1 MRKLFFILF
10 SITVSLFCSGQKAI
24 ITLDTNAI
32 LIGEQIIFKI
42 ECVDIDKAINWPLFN
57 DTIVD
62 GVEIISKSEIDTISN
77 SNTDKK
83 TYSFSQE
90 YLITSW
96 DSGVYYIAPI
106 KLNSSLST
114 EGLLLN
120 VMSVSTDQNSEIK
133 DIKEPL
139 DAEYEFKDF
148 LIWIIL
154 LLTIILIVYLLK
166 KYVFNKKEKV
176 EKKIIKKI
184 VPAHITALKEL
195 NNIEK
200 KELWQSGKIKQ
211 YHSGISEILRK
222 YMEHRFKFIALEL
235 TTDEILSNI
244 ENTISREEHVELKQ
258 VLQRADLAKFAKSK
272 PNEEENK
279 QSMEL
284 AKRFVDKTK
293 KSEKINE

>member
-10 SITVSLFCSGQKAI
+10 ILTVSLFCSGQKAI

-42 ECVDIDKAINWPLFN
+42 ECVDIDKTINWPLFN

-62 GVEIISKSEIDTISN
+62 GIEIISKSEIDTISN
-77 SNTDKK
+77 SYTDKK

-96 DSGVYYIAPI
+96 DSGAYYIAPI

-133 DIKEPL
+133 DIKEPF

-148 LIWIIL
+148 LKWIIL
-154 LLTIILIVYLLK
+154 LLTIILIVYILK
-166 KYVFNKKEKV
+166 KYVFNKKKKV
-176 EKKIIKKI
+176 EKKIIKEI

-244 ENTISREEHVELKQ
+244 ENTISREEHIELKQ

-293 KSEKINE
+293 KSEKNNE

>member
-10 SITVSLFCSGQKAI
+10 SLTVSLFCSGQKAI

-42 ECVDIDKAINWPLFN
+42 ECVDIDKTINWPLFN

-96 DSGVYYIAPI
+96 DSGAYYIAPI

-148 LIWIIL
+148 LKWIIL

-176 EKKIIKKI
+176 EKKIIEEI

-258 VLQRADLAKFAKSK
+258 VLLRADLAKFAKSK

>member
-10 SITVSLFCSGQKAI
+10 TLILSLFCFGQKAI

-32 LIGEQIIFKI
+32 LIGEQISFKI
-42 ECVDIDKAINWPLFN
+42 ECVDIEKAINWPLFN
-57 DTIVD
+57 DNIVD
-62 GVEIISKSEIDTISN
+62 GIEIISRSEIDTISN
-77 SNTDKK
+77 SNTDKN

-96 DSGVYYIAPI
+96 DSGAYYIAPI
-106 KLNSSLST
+106 KLNSNLST

-148 LIWIIL
+148 MIWIIL

-166 KYVFNKKEKV
+166 KYVFNTKDKV

-184 VPAHITALKEL
+184 IPAHITALKEL
-195 NNIEK
+195 NHIEQ

-222 YMEHRFKFIALEL
+222 YMEHRFQFIALEL
-235 TTDEILSNI
+235 TTDEILSHIKN
-244 ENTISREEHVELKQ
+244 NISREEYVELQQ

>member
-10 SITVSLFCSGQKAI
+10 ILTVSLFCSGQKAI

-42 ECVDIDKAINWPLFN
+42 ECVDIDKTINWPLFN

-62 GVEIISKSEIDTISN
+62 GIEIISKSEIDTISN
-77 SNTDKK
+77 SYTDKK

-96 DSGVYYIAPI
+96 DSGAYYIAPI

-133 DIKEPL
+133 DIKEPF

-148 LIWIIL
+148 LKWIIL
-154 LLTIILIVYLLK
+154 LLTIILIVYILK

-235 TTDEILSNI
+235 TTDEILLNI
-244 ENTISREEHVELKQ
+244 ETTISREEHIQLKQ

-293 KSEKINE
+293 KSEKTNE

>member
-1 MRKLFFILF
+1 MKKLIFILF
-10 SITVSLFCSGQKAI
+10 TLNISLFCFGQKAI
-24 ITLDTNAI
+24 ITLDTNII
-32 LIGEQIIFKI
+32 LIGEQTIFKI
-42 ECVDIDKAINWPLFN
+42 ECLDINKTINWPLFN
-57 DTIVD
+57 DTIVE
-62 GVEIISKSEIDTISN
+62 GIEIISKSEIDTISN
-77 SNTDKK
+77 SNADKK

-96 DSGVYYIAPI
+96 DSGAYYIAPI
-106 KLNSSLST
+106 KLNPNLST

-120 VMSVSTDQNSEIK
+120 VMSVNTDQNADIK

-139 DAEYEFKDF
+139 DAEYELKDF
-148 LIWIIL
+148 MIWIIL
-154 LLTIILIVYLLK
+154 LLTIILIIYLLN

-184 VPAHITALKEL
+184 IPAHITALKEL
-195 NNIEK
+195 NHIEQ

-222 YMEHRFKFIALEL
+222 YMEHRFQFIALEL
-235 TTDEILSNI
+235 TTDEILSYLKK
-244 ENTISREEHVELKQ
+244 TISIEEHLELKQ
-258 VLQRADLAKFAKSK
+258 ILQRADLAKFAKSK

-284 AKRFVDKTK
+284 AKRFIDKTK

>member
-10 SITVSLFCSGQKAI
+10 SLTVSLFCSGQKAI

-42 ECVDIDKAINWPLFN
+42 ECVDIDKTINWPLFN

-96 DSGVYYIAPI
+96 DSGAYYIAPI

-176 EKKIIKKI
+176 EKKIIEEI

-258 VLQRADLAKFAKSK
+258 VLLRADLAKFAKSK

-293 KSEKINE
+293 KSEKIYE

>member
-10 SITVSLFCSGQKAI
+10 SLTVSLFCSGQKAI

-62 GVEIISKSEIDTISN
+62 GVEIISKSEIDTILN

-96 DSGVYYIAPI
+96 DSGAYYIAPI

-133 DIKEPL
+133 DIKEPF

-148 LIWIIL
+148 LKWIIL
-154 LLTIILIVYLLK
+154 LLTIILIVYILK

-176 EKKIIKKI
+176 EKKIIKKTYLI
-184 VPAHITALKEL
+184 FCKWA
-195 NNIEK
+195 
-200 KELWQSGKIKQ
+200 S
-211 YHSGISEILRK
+211 
-222 YMEHRFKFIALEL
+222 
-235 TTDEILSNI
+235 
-244 ENTISREEHVELKQ
+244 
-258 VLQRADLAKFAKSK
+258 
-272 PNEEENK
+272 
-279 QSMEL
+279 
-284 AKRFVDKTK
+284 
-293 KSEKINE
+293 

>member
-10 SITVSLFCSGQKAI
+10 SLTVSLFCSGQKAI

-96 DSGVYYIAPI
+96 DSGAYYIAPI

-148 LIWIIL
+148 LKWIIL

-176 EKKIIKKI
+176 EKKIIEEI

-258 VLQRADLAKFAKSK
+258 VLLRADLAKFAKSK

-293 KSEKINE
+293 KSEKIYE

>member
-10 SITVSLFCSGQKAI
+10 TLILSLFCFGQKAI

-32 LIGEQIIFKI
+32 LIGEQISFKI
-42 ECVDIDKAINWPLFN
+42 ECVDIEKAINWPLFN

-62 GVEIISKSEIDTISN
+62 GIEIISRSEIDTISN
-77 SNTDKK
+77 SNTDKN

-96 DSGVYYIAPI
+96 DSGAYYIAPI
-106 KLNSSLST
+106 KLNSNLST

-148 LIWIIL
+148 MIWIIL

-166 KYVFNKKEKV
+166 KYVFNTKDKV

-184 VPAHITALKEL
+184 IPAHITALKEL
-195 NNIEK
+195 NHIQQ

-222 YMEHRFKFIALEL
+222 YMEHRFQFIALEL
-235 TTDEILSNI
+235 TTDEILSYLKK
-244 ENTISREEHVELKQ
+244 TISIEEHLELKQ
-258 VLQRADLAKFAKSK
+258 ILQRADLAKFAKSK

>member
-10 SITVSLFCSGQKAI
+10 SLTVSLFCSGQKAI

-62 GVEIISKSEIDTISN
+62 GVEIISKSEIDTILN

-96 DSGVYYIAPI
+96 DSGAYYIAPI

-133 DIKEPL
+133 DIKEPF

-176 EKKIIKKI
+176 EKKIIKTI

-284 AKRFVDKTK
+284 AKRFIDKTK
-293 KSEKINE
+293 KSKKINE

>member
-10 SITVSLFCSGQKAI
+10 TLILSLFCFGQKAI

-32 LIGEQIIFKI
+32 LIGEQISFKI
-42 ECVDIDKAINWPLFN
+42 ECVDIEKAINWPLFN
-57 DTIVD
+57 DNIVD
-62 GVEIISKSEIDTISN
+62 GIEIISRSEIDTISN
-77 SNTDKK
+77 SNTDKN

-96 DSGVYYIAPI
+96 DSGAYYIAPI
-106 KLNSSLST
+106 KLNSNLST

-148 LIWIIL
+148 MIWIIL

-166 KYVFNKKEKV
+166 KYVFNTKDKV

-184 VPAHITALKEL
+184 IPAHITALKEL
-195 NNIEK
+195 NHIEQ

-222 YMEHRFKFIALEL
+222 YMEHRFQFIALEL
-235 TTDEILSNI
+235 TTDEILSHIKN
-244 ENTISREEHVELKQ
+244 NISREEYVELQQ

-293 KSEKINE
+293 KINE

>member
-10 SITVSLFCSGQKAI
+10 ILTLSLFCSGQKAI

-42 ECVDIDKAINWPLFN
+42 ECVDIDKTINWPLFN
-57 DTIVD
+57 DTIVN
-62 GVEIISKSEIDTISN
+62 GIEIISKSEIDTISN
-77 SNTDKK
+77 SYTDKK

-96 DSGVYYIAPI
+96 DSGAYYIAPI

-133 DIKEPL
+133 DIKEPF

-148 LIWIIL
+148 LKWIIL
-154 LLTIILIVYLLK
+154 LLTIILIVYILK

-244 ENTISREEHVELKQ
+244 ENTISREEHIELKQ

-272 PNEEENK
+272 PNKEENK
-279 QSMEL
+279 QSMKL

-293 KSEKINE
+293 KSEKTNE

>member
-10 SITVSLFCSGQKAI
+10 SLTVSLFCSGQKAI

-42 ECVDIDKAINWPLFN
+42 ECVDIDKTINWPLFN

-96 DSGVYYIAPI
+96 DSGAYYIAPI

-148 LIWIIL
+148 LKWIIL

-176 EKKIIKKI
+176 EKKIIEEI

-244 ENTISREEHVELKQ
+244 ENTISREEHVGLKQ

>member
-10 SITVSLFCSGQKAI
+10 TLILSLFCFGQKAI

-32 LIGEQIIFKI
+32 LIGEQISFKI
-42 ECVDIDKAINWPLFN
+42 ECVDIEKAINWPLFN

-62 GVEIISKSEIDTISN
+62 GIEIISRSEIDTISN
-77 SNTDKK
+77 SNTDKN

-96 DSGVYYIAPI
+96 DSGAYYIAPI
-106 KLNSSLST
+106 KLNSNLST

-148 LIWIIL
+148 MIWIIL

-166 KYVFNKKEKV
+166 KYVFNTKDKV

-184 VPAHITALKEL
+184 IPAHITALKEL
-195 NNIEK
+195 NHIEQ

-222 YMEHRFKFIALEL
+222 YMEHRFQFIALEL
-235 TTDEILSNI
+235 TTDEILSHIKN
-244 ENTISREEHVELKQ
+244 NISREEYVELQQ

>member
-10 SITVSLFCSGQKAI
+10 ILTVSLFCSGQKAI

-42 ECVDIDKAINWPLFN
+42 ECVDIDKTINWPLFN

-62 GVEIISKSEIDTISN
+62 GIEIISKSEIDTISN
-77 SNTDKK
+77 SYTDKK

-96 DSGVYYIAPI
+96 DSGAYYIAPI

-133 DIKEPL
+133 DIKEPF

-148 LIWIIL
+148 LKWIIL
-154 LLTIILIVYLLK
+154 LLTIILIVYILK

-244 ENTISREEHVELKQ
+244 ENTISREEHIELKQ

-284 AKRFVDKTK
+284 AKIFVDKTK
-293 KSEKINE
+293 KSEKTNE

>member
-10 SITVSLFCSGQKAI
+10 ILTVSLFCSGQKAI

-42 ECVDIDKAINWPLFN
+42 ECVDIDKTINWPLFN

-62 GVEIISKSEIDTISN
+62 GIEIISKSEIDTISN
-77 SNTDKK
+77 SYTDKK

-96 DSGVYYIAPI
+96 DSGAYYIAPI

-133 DIKEPL
+133 DIKEPF

-148 LIWIIL
+148 LKWIIL
-154 LLTIILIVYLLK
+154 LLTIILIVYILK

-244 ENTISREEHVELKQ
+244 ENTISREEHIELKQ

-293 KSEKINE
+293 KSEKTNE

>member
-62 GVEIISKSEIDTISN
+62 GVEIISKSEIDTILN

-96 DSGVYYIAPI
+96 DSGAYYIAPI

-176 EKKIIKKI
+176 EKKIIKEI

>member
-96 DSGVYYIAPI
+96 DSGAYYIAPI

-176 EKKIIKKI
+176 EKKIIKEI

>member
-1 MRKLFFILF
+1 M
-10 SITVSLFCSGQKAI
+10 
-24 ITLDTNAI
+24 
-32 LIGEQIIFKI
+32 
-42 ECVDIDKAINWPLFN
+42 FN

-62 GVEIISKSEIDTISN
+62 GIEIISKSEIDTISN
-77 SNTDKK
+77 STNDEK

-96 DSGVYYIAPI
+96 DSGAYYIPHI
-106 KLNSSLST
+106 KLNDNLLT

-139 DAEYEFKDF
+139 EPEYEFKDF
-148 LIWIIL
+148 LPWIIL
-154 LLTIILIVYLLK
+154 LMTIILIVYLLK
-166 KYVFNKKEKV
+166 KYVLNKKEKV
-176 EKKIIKKI
+176 EKKIIKTI

-200 KELWQSGKIKQ
+200 KKLWQSGKIKQ
-211 YHSGISEILRK
+211 YYSGISEILRK

-235 TTDEILSNI
+235 TTDEILLNM
-244 ENTISREEHVELKQ
+244 ENTISREEHLELQQ
-258 VLQRADLAKFAKSK
+258 VLERADLAKFAKSK
-272 PNEEENK
+272 PNKEENK

-293 KSEKINE
+293 KLENNNE

>member
-10 SITVSLFCSGQKAI
+10 ILTVSLFCSGQKAI

-42 ECVDIDKAINWPLFN
+42 ECVDIDKTINWPLFN
-57 DTIVD
+57 DTIVN
-62 GVEIISKSEIDTISN
+62 GIEIISKSEIDTISN
-77 SNTDKK
+77 SYTDKK

-96 DSGVYYIAPI
+96 DSGAYYIAPI

-133 DIKEPL
+133 DIKEPF

-148 LIWIIL
+148 LKWIIL
-154 LLTIILIVYLLK
+154 LLTIILIVYILK

-244 ENTISREEHVELKQ
+244 ENTISREEHIELKQ

-293 KSEKINE
+293 KSEKTNE

>member
-10 SITVSLFCSGQKAI
+10 TLILSLFCFGQKAI

-32 LIGEQIIFKI
+32 LIGEQISFKI
-42 ECVDIDKAINWPLFN
+42 ECVDIEKAINWPLFN

-62 GVEIISKSEIDTISN
+62 GIEIISRSEIDTISN
-77 SNTDKK
+77 SNTDKN

-96 DSGVYYIAPI
+96 DSGAYYIAPI
-106 KLNSSLST
+106 KLNSNLST

-148 LIWIIL
+148 MIWIIL

-166 KYVFNKKEKV
+166 KYVFNTKDKV

-184 VPAHITALKEL
+184 IPAHITALKEL
-195 NNIEK
+195 NHIEQ

-222 YMEHRFKFIALEL
+222 YMEHRFQFIALEL
-235 TTDEILSNI
+235 TTDEILSHIN
-244 ENTISREEHVELKQ
+244 NNISREEYVELQQ

>member
-1 MRKLFFILF
+1 MRKLVFILF
-10 SITVSLFCSGQKAI
+10 NLTASVFCFGQTAIVSI
-24 ITLDTNAI
+24 DTNTI
-32 LIGEQIIFKI
+32 LIGEQITFKI
-42 ECVDIDKAINWPLFN
+42 ECLDIDKDINWPLFN
-57 DTIVD
+57 DTIIN
-62 GVEIISKSEIDTISN
+62 GIEIISKSEIDTILN
-77 SNTDKK
+77 ITNDKK

-96 DSGVYYIAPI
+96 DSGAYYIAPI
-106 KLNSSLST
+106 KLNSNLST

-133 DIKEPL
+133 DIKRPL
-139 DAEYEFKDF
+139 EAEYELKDF

-166 KYVFNKKEKV
+166 KYIFNKKEHV
-176 EKKIIKKI
+176 EKKIIKTI
-184 VPAHITALKEL
+184 IPPHIIALKEL

-211 YHSGISEILRK
+211 YHSRISEILRK
-222 YMEHRFKFIALEL
+222 YMEHRFNFIALEL
-235 TTDEILSNI
+235 TTDEILLNI
-244 ENTISREEHVELKQ
+244 KNTISREEYIELKQ
-258 VLQRADLAKFAKSK
+258 ILQRADLAKFAKNK
-272 PNEEENK
+272 PNNQENK

>member
-10 SITVSLFCSGQKAI
+10 ILTVSLFCSGQKAI

-42 ECVDIDKAINWPLFN
+42 ECVDIDKTINWPLFN

-62 GVEIISKSEIDTISN
+62 GIEIISKSEIDTISN
-77 SNTDKK
+77 SYTDKK

-96 DSGVYYIAPI
+96 DSGAYYIAPI

-133 DIKEPL
+133 DIKEPF

-148 LIWIIL
+148 LKWIIL
-154 LLTIILIVYLLK
+154 LLTIILIVYILK

-244 ENTISREEHVELKQ
+244 ENTISREEHIELKQ

-272 PNEEENK
+272 PNKEENK

-284 AKRFVDKTK
+284 AKRFVYKTK
-293 KSEKINE
+293 KSEKTNE

>member
-10 SITVSLFCSGQKAI
+10 ILTVSLFCSGQKAI

-42 ECVDIDKAINWPLFN
+42 ECVDIDKTINWPLFN

-62 GVEIISKSEIDTISN
+62 GIEIISKSEIDTISN
-77 SNTDKK
+77 SSTDKK

-96 DSGVYYIAPI
+96 DSGAYYIAPI

-133 DIKEPL
+133 DIKEPF

-148 LIWIIL
+148 LKWIIL
-154 LLTIILIVYLLK
+154 LLTIILIVYILK

-244 ENTISREEHVELKQ
+244 ENTISREEHIELKQ

-293 KSEKINE
+293 KSEKTNE

>member
-1 MRKLFFILF
+1 MRKLIFILY
-10 SITVSLFCSGQKAI
+10 TLTLSLFCFGQKAI
-24 ITLDTNAI
+24 ITLDTNVI
-32 LIGEQIIFKI
+32 LIGEQITFKI
-42 ECVDIDKAINWPLFN
+42 ECIDIDKIINWPLFN

-62 GVEIISKSEIDTISN
+62 GIEIISKSEIDTISN
-77 SNTDKK
+77 STTDKN

-96 DSGVYYIAPI
+96 DSGAYYIPPI
-106 KLNSSLST
+106 KLNDNLST

-133 DIKEPL
+133 DIKEPF
-139 DAEYEFKDF
+139 EPKYEFKDF
-148 LIWIIL
+148 LPWIIL
-154 LLTIILIVYLLK
+154 LLTIILIIYLLK

-176 EKKIIKKI
+176 EKKIIKTI

-200 KELWQSGKIKQ
+200 KKLWQSGKIKQ

-235 TTDEILSNI
+235 TTDEILLNM
-244 ENTISREEHVELKQ
+244 ENTISREEYVELQQ
-258 VLQRADLAKFAKSK
+258 VLERADLAKFAKSK

-293 KSEKINE
+293 KLENNNE

>member
-1 MRKLFFILF
+1 MRKLVFILF
-10 SITVSLFCSGQKAI
+10 NLITSIFCFGQTAIVS
-24 ITLDTNAI
+24 LDTNTI
-32 LIGEQIIFKI
+32 LIGEQITFKI
-42 ECVDIDKAINWPLFN
+42 ECLDIDKAINWPLFN
-57 DTIVD
+57 DTIVN
-62 GVEIISKSEIDTISN
+62 GIEIINKSEIDTVSN
-77 SNTDKK
+77 SIDDKK

-106 KLNSSLST
+106 KLNSNLST

-133 DIKEPL
+133 DIKGPL
-139 DAEYEFKDF
+139 KPEYELKDF

-154 LLTIILIVYLLK
+154 LLTLILIVYLLK

-176 EKKIIKKI
+176 EKKISKTII
-184 VPAHITALKEL
+184 PAHITALKEL

-235 TTDEILSNI
+235 TTDEILLNI
-244 ENTISREEHVELKQ
+244 KNTISKEEYVELKK

-272 PNEEENK
+272 PNEQENK

-293 KSEKINE
+293 KSENINE

>member
-1 MRKLFFILF
+1 MKKLFFIL
-10 SITVSLFCSGQKAI
+10 INLTISLFCFGQKAI
-24 ITLDTNAI
+24 ITLDTNSI
-32 LIGEQIIFKI
+32 LIGEQITFKI
-42 ECVDIDKAINWPLFN
+42 ECIDIDKIINWPLFN

-62 GVEIISKSEIDTISN
+62 GIEIISKSEIDTISN
-77 SNTDKK
+77 STTDKN

-96 DSGVYYIAPI
+96 DSGAYYIPPI
-106 KLNSSLST
+106 KLNDNLST

-133 DIKEPL
+133 DIKEPF
-139 DAEYEFKDF
+139 EPKYEFKDF
-148 LIWIIL
+148 LPWIIL
-154 LLTIILIVYLLK
+154 LLTIILIIYLLK

-176 EKKIIKKI
+176 EKKIIKTI

-200 KELWQSGKIKQ
+200 KKLWQSDKIKQ

-235 TTDEILSNI
+235 TTDEILLNM
-244 ENTISREEHVELKQ
+244 ENTISREEYVELQQ
-258 VLQRADLAKFAKSK
+258 VLERADLAKFAKSK

-293 KSEKINE
+293 KLENNNE

>member
-1 MRKLFFILF
+1 MRKLVIILF
-10 SITVSLFCSGQKAI
+10 NLTASVFCFGQTAIVSI
-24 ITLDTNAI
+24 DTNTI
-32 LIGEQIIFKI
+32 LIGEQITFKI
-42 ECVDIDKAINWPLFN
+42 ECLDIDKAINWPLFN
-57 DTIVD
+57 DTIIN
-62 GVEIISKSEIDTISN
+62 GIEIISKSEIDTILN
-77 SNTDKK
+77 ITNDKK

-96 DSGVYYIAPI
+96 DSGAYYIAPI
-106 KLNSSLST
+106 KLNSNLST

-133 DIKEPL
+133 DIKRPL
-139 DAEYEFKDF
+139 EAEYEIKDF

-166 KYVFNKKEKV
+166 KYIFNKKEHV
-176 EKKIIKKI
+176 EKKIIKTI
-184 VPAHITALKEL
+184 IPPHIIALKEL

-211 YHSGISEILRK
+211 YHSRISEILRK
-222 YMEHRFKFIALEL
+222 YMEHRFNFIALEL
-235 TTDEILSNI
+235 TTDEILLNI
-244 ENTISREEHVELKQ
+244 KNTISREEYIELKQ
-258 VLQRADLAKFAKSK
+258 ILQRADLAKFAKNK
-272 PNEEENK
+272 PNNQENK

>member
-1 MRKLFFILF
+1 MRKLVIILF
-10 SITVSLFCSGQKAI
+10 NLTASVFCFGQTAIVSI
-24 ITLDTNAI
+24 DTNTI
-32 LIGEQIIFKI
+32 LIGEQITFKI
-42 ECVDIDKAINWPLFN
+42 ECLDIDKAINWPLFN
-57 DTIVD
+57 DTIIN
-62 GVEIISKSEIDTISN
+62 GIEIISKSEIDTILN
-77 SNTDKK
+77 ITNDKK

-96 DSGVYYIAPI
+96 DSGAYYIAPI
-106 KLNSSLST
+106 KLNSNLST

-133 DIKEPL
+133 DIKRPL
-139 DAEYEFKDF
+139 EAEYEIKDF

-166 KYVFNKKEKV
+166 KYIFNKKEHV
-176 EKKIIKKI
+176 EKKIIKTI
-184 VPAHITALKEL
+184 IPPHIIALKEL

-200 KELWQSGKIKQ
+200 KKLWQSGKIKQ
-211 YHSGISEILRK
+211 YYSGISEILRK

-235 TTDEILSNI
+235 TTDEILLNM
-244 ENTISREEHVELKQ
+244 ENTISREEHLELQQ
-258 VLQRADLAKFAKSK
+258 VLERADLAKFAKSK
-272 PNEEENK
+272 PNKEENK

-293 KSEKINE
+293 KLENNNE

>member
-62 GVEIISKSEIDTISN
+62 GVEIISKSEIDTILN

-176 EKKIIKKI
+176 EKKIIKEI

>member
-10 SITVSLFCSGQKAI
+10 ILTVSLFCSGQKAI

-42 ECVDIDKAINWPLFN
+42 ECVDIDKTINWPLFN

-62 GVEIISKSEIDTISN
+62 GIEIISKSEIDTISN
-77 SNTDKK
+77 SYTDKK

-96 DSGVYYIAPI
+96 DSGAYYIAPI

-176 EKKIIKKI
+176 EKKIIKEI

-200 KELWQSGKIKQ
+200 KKLWQSGKVKQ
-211 YHSGISEILRK
+211 YYSGISEILRK

>member
-1 MRKLFFILF
+1 MKKLFFIL
-10 SITVSLFCSGQKAI
+10 INLTISLFCFGQKAI

-32 LIGEQIIFKI
+32 LIGEQITFKI
-42 ECVDIDKAINWPLFN
+42 ECIDIDKTINWPLFN

-62 GVEIISKSEIDTISN
+62 GIEIISKSGIDTISN
-77 SNTDKK
+77 STTDKK

-96 DSGVYYIAPI
+96 DSGAYYIPPI
-106 KLNSSLST
+106 KLNDNLST
-114 EGLLLN
+114 KGLLLN

-139 DAEYEFKDF
+139 KPEYEFKDF
-148 LIWIIL
+148 LPWIIL

-176 EKKIIKKI
+176 EKKIIKTI

-200 KELWQSGKIKQ
+200 KKLWQSGKIKQ
-211 YHSGISEILRK
+211 YYSGISEILRK

-235 TTDEILSNI
+235 TTDEILLNI
-244 ENTISREEHVELKQ
+244 KNTISREEYVELQQ
-258 VLQRADLAKFAKSK
+258 VLERADLAKFAKSK

-293 KSEKINE
+293 KLENNNE

>member
-10 SITVSLFCSGQKAI
+10 SLTVSLFCSGQKAI

-62 GVEIISKSEIDTISN
+62 GVEIISKSEIDTILN

-96 DSGVYYIAPI
+96 DSGAYYIAPI

-176 EKKIIKKI
+176 EKKIIKEI

>member
-1 MRKLFFILF
+1 MKKLFFIL
-10 SITVSLFCSGQKAI
+10 INLTISLFCFGQKAI

-32 LIGEQIIFKI
+32 LIGEQITFKI
-42 ECVDIDKAINWPLFN
+42 ECIDLDKTINWPLFN

-62 GVEIISKSEIDTISN
+62 GIEIISKSEIDTISN
-77 SNTDKK
+77 STNDEK

-96 DSGVYYIAPI
+96 DSGAYYIPPI
-106 KLNSSLST
+106 KLNDNLLT

-139 DAEYEFKDF
+139 EPEYEFKDF
-148 LIWIIL
+148 LAWIIL
-154 LLTIILIVYLLK
+154 LMTIILIVYLLK
-166 KYVFNKKEKV
+166 KYVLNKKEKV
-176 EKKIIKKI
+176 EKKIIKTI

-200 KELWQSGKIKQ
+200 KKLWQSGKIKQ
-211 YHSGISEILRK
+211 YYSGISEILRK

-235 TTDEILSNI
+235 TTDEILLNM
-244 ENTISREEHVELKQ
+244 ENTISREEHLELQQ
-258 VLQRADLAKFAKSK
+258 VLERADLAKFAKSK
-272 PNEEENK
+272 PNKEENK

-293 KSEKINE
+293 KLENNNE

>member
-1 MRKLFFILF
+1 MKKLFFIL
-10 SITVSLFCSGQKAI
+10 INLTISLFCFGQKAI

-32 LIGEQIIFKI
+32 LIGEQITFKI
-42 ECVDIDKAINWPLFN
+42 ECIDIDKTINWPLFN

-62 GVEIISKSEIDTISN
+62 GIEIISKSGIDTISN
-77 SNTDKK
+77 STTDKK

-96 DSGVYYIAPI
+96 DSGAYYIPPI
-106 KLNSSLST
+106 KLNDNLST
-114 EGLLLN
+114 KGLLLN

-139 DAEYEFKDF
+139 KPQYEFKDF
-148 LIWIIL
+148 LPWIIL

-176 EKKIIKKI
+176 EKKIIKTI

-200 KELWQSGKIKQ
+200 KKLWQSGKIKQ
-211 YHSGISEILRK
+211 YYSGISEILRK

-235 TTDEILSNI
+235 TTDEILLNI
-244 ENTISREEHVELKQ
+244 KNTISREEYVELQQ
-258 VLQRADLAKFAKSK
+258 VLERADLAKFAKSK

-293 KSEKINE
+293 KLENNNE